1 MADIVNLLQLKPNII
16 FRMNKVVTLLVF
28 LIFGFTQAQQLNCTV
43 TINTERLPNPNQQV
57 FKTLQTSL
65 SEFVNKTDWTGSV
78 LKQNERINCSMYI
91 TLSSGGSNQFTGTI
105 QVQSS
110 RLIFNSTYSS
120 PVLNYND
127 KDFNFQYTEYE
138 PLLFNPATFE
148 SNLVSVISFYSYV
161 ILAMDADTFQM
172 GAGNQYLET
181 AQNIASVAQQGGSKG
196 WSQSDG
202 LQNRYYLI
210 NDLNSPMYSDLRQ
223 TMYTYHTGLDGMS
236 LDLKASK
243 EKIKNAIML
252 IGKLNS
258 VKPNAFLTR
267 VFFDAKSD
275 EIVSIFS
282 GGPSIPVGD
291 LTDVLNKVSPLN
303 STKWSQIKF

>member
-1 MADIVNLLQLKPNII
+1 MNRIVA
-16 FRMNKVVTLLVF
+16 LLVF
-28 LIFGFTQAQQLNCTV
+28 FSVGFLQAQQLNCTV
-43 TINTERLPNPNQQV
+43 TINTERLTNPNNQV
-57 FKTLQTSL
+57 FKTLQTAL
-65 SEFVNKTDWTGSV
+65 SEFVNKTDWTGAT

-91 TLSSGGSNQFTGTI
+91 TLSSNSSDQFTGTI

-110 RLIFNSTYSS
+110 RLIYNSTYSS
-120 PVLNYND
+120 PVLNFND
-127 KDFNFQYTEYE
+127 KDFNFKYTEYE
-138 PLLFNPATFE
+138 PLLFNPNVYE

-161 ILAMDADTFQM
+161 ILGMDADTFQM

-181 AQNIASVAQQGGSKG
+181 AQNIANVAQQGGFKG
-196 WSQSDG
+196 WTQSDG

-210 NDLNSPMYSDLRQ
+210 NDMIAPTYSDLRQ
-223 TMYTYHTGLDGMS
+223 TMYLYHTGLDGMS

-243 EKIKNAIML
+243 EKIKGSLML
-252 IGKLNS
+252 IGKLAS
-258 VKPNAFLTR
+258 VKPNAFITR

-282 GGPSIPVGD
+282 GGPSIPVTD

>member
-1 MADIVNLLQLKPNII
+1 
-16 FRMNKVVTLLVF
+16 MNKIVTLLVF
-28 LIFGFTQAQQLNCTV
+28 LFFGFTQAQQLNCTV
-43 TINTERLPNPNQQV
+43 TINTERLPNANQQV
-57 FKTLQTSL
+57 FKTLQSSL

-138 PLLFNPATFE
+138 PLLFNPSTFE
-148 SNLVSVISFYSYV
+148 SNLVSVVSFYSYI

-181 AQNIASVAQQGGSKG
+181 AQNIASIAQQGGSKG

-210 NDLNSPMYSDLRQ
+210 NDMASPMYSDLRQ
-223 TMYTYHTGLDGMS
+223 VMYAYHTGLDGMS

-243 EKIKNAIML
+243 EKIKNAIMI

-291 LTDVLNKVSPLN
+291 LIDVLNKVSPLN

>member
-1 MADIVNLLQLKPNII
+1 
-16 FRMNKVVTLLVF
+16 MNKVVTLLVF
-28 LIFGFTQAQQLNCTV
+28 FIFGFTQAQQLNCTV
-43 TINTERLPNPNQQV
+43 TINTERLPNANQQV

-148 SNLVSVISFYSYV
+148 SNLVSVVSFYSYV

-210 NDLNSPMYSDLRQ
+210 NDLASPMYSDLRQ
-223 TMYTYHTGLDGMS
+223 TIYAYHTGLDGMS

>member
-1 MADIVNLLQLKPNII
+1 MNRIVA
-16 FRMNKVVTLLVF
+16 LLVF
-28 LIFGFTQAQQLNCTV
+28 FSVGFLQAQQLNCTV
-43 TINTERLPNPNQQV
+43 TINTERLTNPNNQV
-57 FKTLQTSL
+57 FKTLQTAL
-65 SEFVNKTDWTGSV
+65 SEFVNKTDWTGAA

-91 TLSSGGSNQFTGTI
+91 TLSSNSSDQFTGTI

-110 RLIFNSTYSS
+110 RLIYNSTYSS
-120 PVLNYND
+120 PVLNFND
-127 KDFNFQYTEYE
+127 KDFNFKYTEYE
-138 PLLFNPATFE
+138 PLLFNPNVYE

-161 ILAMDADTFQM
+161 ILGMDADTFQM

-181 AQNIASVAQQGGSKG
+181 AQNIANVAQQGGFKG
-196 WSQSDG
+196 WTQSDG

-210 NDLNSPMYSDLRQ
+210 NDMIAPTYSDLRQ
-223 TMYTYHTGLDGMS
+223 TMYLYHTGLDGMS
-236 LDLKASK
+236 LDLKSSK
-243 EKIKNAIML
+243 EKIKGSLML
-252 IGKLNS
+252 IGKLAS
-258 VKPNAFLTR
+258 VKPNAFITR

-282 GGPSIPVGD
+282 GGPSIPVAD

>member
-1 MADIVNLLQLKPNII
+1 
-16 FRMNKVVTLLVF
+16 MNKIVALF
-28 LIFGFTQAQQLNCTV
+28 AFFIFGFTQAQQLNCTV

-91 TLSSGGSNQFTGTI
+91 TLSSNTSDQFTGTI

-120 PVLNYND
+120 PVFNYND
-127 KDFNFQYTEYE
+127 KDFNFRYTEYE
-138 PLLFNPATFE
+138 PLLFNPTTFE
-148 SNLVSVISFYSYV
+148 SNLVSVVSFYSYL

-181 AQNIASVAQQGGSKG
+181 AQNIANVAQQGGFKG

-202 LQNRYYLI
+202 VQNRYYLI
-210 NDLNSPMYSDLRQ
+210 NDMVSPMYSDLRQ
-223 TMYTYHTGLDGMS
+223 TMYAYHTGLDGMS
-236 LDLKASK
+236 LDLKTSK
-243 EKIKNAIML
+243 EKIKAAIII